1 MSASTAAILIIGNEI
16 LSGKTEDSNARYLIG
31 ELREL
36 GIELRRIVVV
46 SDSVDEIAEA
56 VKQLSVLFDI
66 VFSSGGV
73 GPTHDDVTI
82 AGIARGFNEPVVR
95 HPELEARIRQYFGE
109 ATNESRLRMADV
121 PNGSQLIEAPDL
133 RWPVLCCRN
142 VFVLPGVPEL
152 FRMKFAA
159 IRERF
164 RINPFFARAIYTSE
178 DEFELAE
185 CLSKIAE
192 AFPSVSIGSY
202 PNFSSEEYRV
212 KLTLESKDENA
223 VKAAFSTLLDRLDG
237 QRIVRFD

>member
-46 SDSVDEIAEA
+46 SDSVDEVAEA
-56 VKQLSVLFDI
+56 VKQLSILFDI

-95 HPELEARIRQYFGE
+95 HPDLEARIRQYFGE

-152 FRMKFAA
+152 FRLKFAA

-164 RINPFFARAIYTSE
+164 RVNPFFARAIYTSE

-185 CLSKIAE
+185 RLTRIAL

-202 PNFSSEEYRV
+202 PNFSSREYRV

-223 VKAAFSTLLDRLDG
+223 VKAAFSTLRDCLDG
-237 QRIVRFD
+237 QRIVRFE